1 MEEQEKLSK
10 SKIIGKTLLSIIV
23 STFLFFVLTFII
35 NVFMGQNKNPGHFKL
50 FWNSTVTLL
59 KTKPDIFVYI
69 GLGISI
75 LVFCFIFWRQIKS
88 LGKKIS
94 KYLFGARASQN
105 WLWNYQLGEGSK
117 TKYNKLFRKMINA
130 ETEPNWLFTFDK
142 TQKYWYVNDKD
153 DNSIVNGPPGS
164 GKTHRIILP
173 NIEFMAQLDYSKKPN
188 LIISDPKKEII
199 KFTGGLLTENDY
211 KIYVIDFSDPKL
223 SLKWNPLSYAWDLA
237 VDGEKFKNLTFE
249 ERINKSLEVI
259 NNVIE
264 SLNWGKAVNGNMWIS
279 QAKKTL
285 IVITNFLLLLGI
297 DDKNI
302 IHKNN
307 FNFET
312 IASLLNTS
320 HWENDKTISA
330 WILYAKK
337 RALDDNNYYWKK
349 IYNNIEDLSKTPKET
364 FGGILAEAQSVLN
377 VFNNDENLKMVL
389 RDTESFNLVDIVSDP
404 KPFAIFI
411 HYPDHKPT
419 SHFLV
424 SMLVEQIYQS
434 LIEQANKN
442 DNLKLDRKAFFLLDE
457 FGNLP
462 VVVNFDNKL
471 TICRSRN
478 IFFMLVV
485 QDYNQIKKYN
495 IYGEGTAQVIKNSC
509 QVVYFLASNDEQ
521 TLNDISKALG
531 TKEVKSKS
539 YTTSD
544 NHSSST
550 ESEKSKPVMEVA
562 ELKSKK
568 PDDLIIIKNGY
579 KPLLIKTLLAYK
591 YFPNDN
597 YVYTRNES
605 KLLTNA
611 DFELF
616 DIRSLEKLIK
626 LEKSKPKNQDNK
638 NLKVLD
644 DNNLTYLEDVEDPED
659 LSQEQKIQRMKMVFG
674 KLDLWNNYINL
685 KNDYK
690 RTLIPHKKN
699 QIKEQIEETLSLMWE
714 QYVTNDLESDLLNIL
729 WSEAKERK
737 IPNYHDLNVDILLY
751 LLHPTE
757 DISKLIEKSN

>member
-1 MEEQEKLSK
+1 MDDERIAKG
-10 SKIIGKTLLSIIV
+10 KIVGKTLLSIIASV
-23 STFLFFVLTFII
+23 FLFFVFAFII
-35 NVFMGQNKNPGHFKL
+35 NILIGKNKSPANYQL
-50 FWNSTVTLL
+50 FWKSTVNVM
-59 KTKPDIFVYI
+59 KTKTNIFVYAGI
-69 GLGISI
+69 GIMIFTFG
-75 LVFCFIFWRQIKS
+75 FIFWPQIKL

-94 KYLFGARASQN
+94 NYLLGAKASQN
-105 WLWNYQLGEGSK
+105 WLWNYRLNEGSK
-117 TKYNKLFRKMINA
+117 SKYNKLFRKMITDK
-130 ETEPNWLFTFDK
+130 TEANWLFTFSK
-142 TQKYWYVNDKD
+142 SQKYWYINDKD
-153 DNSIVNGPPGS
+153 DNAIVNGPPGT
-164 GKTHRIILP
+164 GKTHRVILP
-173 NIEFMAQLDYSKKPN
+173 NIEFMAQLDYYKKPH

-199 KFTGGLLTENDY
+199 KFTGKLLEENDY
-211 KIYVIDFSDPKL
+211 KIYTIDFSEPKL
-223 SLKWNPLSYAWDLA
+223 SLKWNPLSYAWDL
-237 VDGEKFKNLTFE
+237 VKNDNKFKDLTME
-249 ERINKSLEVI
+249 DRINKALEVI

-264 SLNWGKAVNGNMWIS
+264 SLNWGKATNGNMWIS
-279 QAKKTL
+279 QGKKSL
-285 IVITNFLLLLGI
+285 IVIANFLLFLAL
-297 DDKNI
+297 DDKNL
-302 IHKNN
+302 IHKDN

-320 HWENDKTISA
+320 HWENDKKISS

-337 RALDDNNYYWKK
+337 RALVDNDYYWKK

-377 VFNNDENLKMVL
+377 VFNNDENLKMIL
-389 RDTESFNLVDIVSDP
+389 RDTDSFDLVNIASDS

-424 SMLVEQIYQS
+424 SMLVEQIYQA
-434 LIEQANKN
+434 LIETANKT
-442 DNLKLDRKAFFLLDE
+442 DTLKLDRKAFFLLDE

-531 TKEVKSKS
+531 TKEVVAKS
-539 YTTSD
+539 YTSSNT
-544 NHSSST
+544 NNNSSST

-579 KPLLIKTLLAYK
+579 KPILIKTLLAYK
-591 YFPNDN
+591 YFSNDN
-597 YVYTRNES
+597 YVYTKNES
-605 KLLTNA
+605 KLIRNA

-616 DIRSLEKLIK
+616 DIRSLEKLIRINAAE
-626 LEKSKPKNQDNK
+626 EKQNNQNK
-638 NLKVLD
+638 QID
-644 DNNLTYLEDVEDPED
+644 TNNNENNGLTET
-659 LSQEQKIQRMKMVFG
+659 QKIKRMKIVFG
-674 KLDLWNNYINL
+674 KLKLWYEYQNT
-685 KNDYK
+685 KNDHM

-699 QIKEQIEETLSLMWE
+699 ILKGKLDRIFSEMWD
-714 QYVTNDLESDLLNIL
+714 QYVNDDLESDLINIL
-729 WSEAKERK
+729 WAEAKEK
-737 IPNYHDLNVDILLY
+737 QILNYHDLDADTLID
-751 LLHPTE
+751 LLHP
-757 DISKLIEKSN
+757 DQKLQINKNDKTKT